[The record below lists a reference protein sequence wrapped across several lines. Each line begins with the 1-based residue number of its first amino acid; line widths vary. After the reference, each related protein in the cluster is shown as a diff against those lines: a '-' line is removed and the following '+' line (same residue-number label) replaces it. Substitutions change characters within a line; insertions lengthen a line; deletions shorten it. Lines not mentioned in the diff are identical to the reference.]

1 MSQTHTPHPS
11 MALFIRDIDPQG
23 EVALGLLRE
32 AALDV
37 QPLYAIGPAPGFSLP
52 TNLPLGPRDLYVAA
66 YLEEV
71 PVACGAI
78 REVDTSTAEVQRIY
92 VHRDH
97 RRRHL
102 GQAIVQHL
110 EHEARRLGYTR
121 LLLETGD
128 RQAPAMALYQSLGF
142 KRIAAFG
149 RHVTDPT
156 SVCYERRL

>member
-1 MSQTHTPHPS
+1 MSRTRSADPS
-11 MALFIRDIDPQG
+11 VAVTIRDVDPQG
-23 EVALGLLRE
+23 KVALWLLRE

-37 QPLYAIGPAPGFSLP
+37 QPLYATSPDPGFSLP
-52 TNLPLGPRDLYVAA
+52 TNFPLGPRDVYVAA
-66 YLEEV
+66 YLGEV

-78 REVDTSTAEVQRIY
+78 REVDSSTAEVQRIY
-92 VHRDH
+92 VHRDY

-128 RQAPAMALYQSLGF
+128 RQAPAMALYRTLGF